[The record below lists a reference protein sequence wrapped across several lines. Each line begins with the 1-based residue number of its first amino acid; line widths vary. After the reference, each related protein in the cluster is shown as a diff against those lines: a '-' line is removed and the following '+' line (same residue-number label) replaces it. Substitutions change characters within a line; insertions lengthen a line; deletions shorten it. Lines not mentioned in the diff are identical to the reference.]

1 MAPWSFNRKHTLWTQ
16 EKTGPLL
23 GRVIEPEQWHSSEV
37 RESGAAEDK
46 REDHRG
52 AFALLAFPTRGLS
65 SLGKTARMS
74 TPNQEDEEEEAE
86 EEEE

>member
-1 MAPWSFNRKHTLWTQ
+1 MVVQQEAHPLWTQ

-23 GRVIEPEQWHSSEV
+23 GRVTEPEQWLSSEV
-37 RESGAAEDK
+37 SQSGAAKNK

-65 SLGKTARMS
+65 SLGKTAKML
-74 TPNQEDEEEEAE
+74 TPNQEE
-86 EEEE
+86 EEEEE